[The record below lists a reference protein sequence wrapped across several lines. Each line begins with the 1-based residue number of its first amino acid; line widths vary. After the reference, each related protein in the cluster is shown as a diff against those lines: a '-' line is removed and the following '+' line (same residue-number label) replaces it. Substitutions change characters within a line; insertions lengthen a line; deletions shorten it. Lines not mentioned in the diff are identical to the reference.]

1 MFGDFANCLENKYI
15 VRGFRLGLERLLGPA
30 DLGAQVVAKQE
41 NTSNVREGSD
51 SNKVLPIID
60 NVEPRCAEIPLTSK
74 NKDRKALFEIF
85 VN

>member
-15 VRGFRLGLERLLGPA
+15 VRGFRLGLEGLLGPA

-41 NTSNVREGSD
+41 NTSNVSD

>member
-1 MFGDFANCLENKYI
+1 MGS
-15 VRGFRLGLERLLGPA
+15 A

-41 NTSNVREGSD
+41 NTSNVSEGSD

-60 NVEPRCAEIPLTSK
+60 NVELRCAEIPLTSK